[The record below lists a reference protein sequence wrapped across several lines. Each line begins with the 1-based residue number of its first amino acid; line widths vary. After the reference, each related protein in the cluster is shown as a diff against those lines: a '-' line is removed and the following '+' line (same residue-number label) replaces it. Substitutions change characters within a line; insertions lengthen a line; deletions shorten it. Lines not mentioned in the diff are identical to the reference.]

1 MASRSPVLLF
11 ALMVCLV
18 IVSQG
23 VLAARELVETTKVEV
38 DGMKVELP
46 EGRKGAAAVSGRPAK
61 QSEKTKRNTRD

>member
-23 VLAARELVETTKVEV
+23 VLAARELVETTKVVV

-46 EGRKGAAAVSGRPAK
+46 EGRKGAAAVSGYGGGWPG
-61 QSEKTKRNTRD
+61 TYGHYP